1 MDKFLNE
8 ELFEVVLEKAFIEHE
23 KEVLKSYPDDV
34 ELEREYPISK
44 KEIRRFKNIVKE
56 KEYGK
61 KLIRVYF
68 ERAAVVVL
76 CMISL
81 FFALIMTTSPE
92 VRAAVENVILKWY
105 DKYTEF
111 IFTESTTGL
120 VAEEIEDVEIGYIPE
135 KFNLEF
141 EERLETQFYAY
152 YLSEADANKFFTINV
167 FINNN
172 GTLAFDNESLEYENI
187 EISGQEAW
195 LMYDDEEANGG
206 IVIVGK
212 SITID
217 IAGYL
222 SKEELVK
229 IAENI
234 K

>member
-23 KEVLKSYPDDV
+23 KDLLKSYPDDV
-34 ELEREYPISK
+34 ELERKYPISK

-68 ERAAVVVL
+68 DRAAVVVL
-76 CMISL
+76 CIISL
-81 FFALIMTTSPE
+81 FFALIMTSPE

-111 IFTESTTGL
+111 IFTEAKTGL

-206 IVIVGK
+206 IVFVGK

>member
-23 KEVLKSYPDDV
+23 KDLLKSYPDDV

-61 KLIRVYF
+61 KLVRVYF

-81 FFALIMTTSPE
+81 FFALIMTSPE

-120 VAEEIEDVEIGYIPE
+120 VAEKIEDVEIGYIPD
-135 KFNLEF
+135 EF
-141 EERLETQFYAY
+141 EIIISEEQENERYYCYVNSESPDFDIAITVFY
-152 YLSEADANKFFTINV
+152 
-167 FINNN
+167 NNDVAIS
-172 GTLAFDNESLEYENI
+172 TDNEKLEYEIMVFDSRELWIMYNY
-187 EISGQEAW
+187 EESYGKVLISGEKVSVSVSGFVEK
-195 LMYDDEEANGG
+195 DEL
-206 IVIVGK
+206 I
-212 SITID
+212 
-217 IAGYL
+217 
-222 SKEELVK
+222 K
-229 IAENI
+229 IA
-234 K
+234 KSMK

>member
-8 ELFEVVLEKAFIEHE
+8 ELFEVVLERAFIEHE
-23 KEVLKSYPDDV
+23 KDLLKSYPDDV

-61 KLIRVYF
+61 KLVRVYL

-81 FFALIMTTSPE
+81 FFALVMTSPE

-120 VAEEIEDVEIGYIPE
+120 VAEKIEDVEIGYVPDGFDLVFDNKTEYEIS
-135 KFNLEF
+135 L
-141 EERLETQFYAY
+141 Y
-152 YLSEADANKFFTINV
+152 YQN
-167 FINNN
+167 INNLN
-172 GTLAFDNESLEYENI
+172 EDINIKIFYNDDAVIFTDNEKMTYEKIDLNSNNESWI
-187 EISGQEAW
+187 
-195 LMYDDEEANGG
+195 LYNDEEKYGTV
-206 IVIVGK
+206 VIVGENISV
-212 SITID
+212 SIV
-217 IAGYL
+217 AFVE
-222 SKEELVK
+222 KNELLK

-234 K
+234 L

>member
-23 KEVLKSYPDDV
+23 KELLKSYPDDV
-34 ELEREYPISK
+34 ELDRKYPISK

-61 KLIRVYF
+61 KLVRVYL

-76 CMISL
+76 CIISL
-81 FFALIMTTSPE
+81 FFALIMTSPE

-120 VAEEIEDVEIGYIPE
+120 VAEKIEDVEIGYIPE
-135 KFNLEF
+135 GYVLDGEDVSSKGKSLYYSNLKNPENYLVI
-141 EERLETQFYAY
+141 EVFYNDSTSVA
-152 YLSEADANKFFTINV
+152 I
-167 FINNN
+167 
-172 GTLAFDNESLEYENI
+172 DNERFIYEKIFVN
-187 EISGQEAW
+187 SNEAW
-195 LMYDDEEANGG
+195 FAYSNNEDFKNL
-206 IVIVGK
+206 ILVGENVTAFVVGF
-212 SITID
+212 ITKED
-217 IAGYL
+217 II
-222 SKEELVK
+222 K

>member
-23 KEVLKSYPDDV
+23 KELLKSYPADD
-34 ELEREYPISK
+34 ELESEYPISK

-61 KLIRVYF
+61 KLVRVYL
-68 ERAAVVVL
+68 ERAAVIVL

-81 FFALIMTTSPE
+81 FFALIMTSPE

-120 VAEEIEDVEIGYIPE
+120 VAEKIEDVDCLYMPTNYELISDEIGEDTRNI
-135 KFNLEF
+135 
-141 EERLETQFYAY
+141 FYTNKVNTDL
-152 YLSEADANKFFTINV
+152 YLLIEILRNHNATVS
-167 FINNN
+167 
-172 GTLAFDNESLEYENI
+172 FDNEQLEYEKTIIGTN
-187 EISGQEAW
+187 ECW
-195 LMYDDEEANGG
+195 LMYNDMETYGG
-206 IVIVGK
+206 IVITNDSLTVK
-212 SITID
+212 IT
-217 IAGYL
+217 GYVEKDDL
-222 SKEELVK
+222 IK

>member
-23 KEVLKSYPDDV
+23 KELLKSYPDDV

-68 ERAAVVVL
+68 DRAAVVVL

-81 FFALIMTTSPE
+81 FFTLVMTNSE

-111 IFTESTTGL
+111 IFTEATTGL
-120 VAEEIEDVEIGYIPE
+120 VAEKIEDVEIGYIPE
-135 KFNLEF
+135 GFELSFEDNMEIECFKQYTHIDDPSSNFILSVFYNNEENL
-141 EERLETQFYAY
+141 FYDNEKLKYKEILINSKEAWIAY
-152 YLSEADANKFFTINV
+152 DEIEKKGGIILLGDCVSVNIAGNLSE
-167 FINNN
+167 
-172 GTLAFDNESLEYENI
+172 
-187 EISGQEAW
+187 
-195 LMYDDEEANGG
+195 DEL
-206 IVIVGK
+206 I
-212 SITID
+212 
-217 IAGYL
+217 
-222 SKEELVK
+222 K

>member
-23 KEVLKSYPDDV
+23 KDMLKSYPADD
-34 ELEREYPISK
+34 ELESEYPISK

-61 KLIRVYF
+61 KLVRVYL
-68 ERAAVVVL
+68 ERAAVIVL

-81 FFALIMTTSPE
+81 FFALVMTSPE

-105 DKYTEF
+105 GKYTEF

-120 VAEEIEDVEIGYIPE
+120 VAEKIEDVEIGYIPE
-135 KFNLEF
+135 EFNLEF
-141 EERLETQFYAY
+141 EERLETQIYAY

-172 GTLAFDNESLEYENI
+172 GTLAFDNESLEYENM